1 MLVLKVNG
9 KKPDKMLCSHLKKK
23 REKLSELGKKTKTHK
38 YSCIINLQIKTNL
51 YWIQTHKRFKR
62 TLFIGTKT
70 QICKFWGESPLFLE
84 QKQSVLFQIFFKFVL
99 DVYQLKN

>member
-1 MLVLKVNG
+1 MHAGFESKRQETRQDAVQSVKR
-9 KKPDKMLCSHLKKK
+9 KKK
-23 REKLSELGKKTKTHK
+23 REKHSELGKKTKTHK

-70 QICKFWGESPLFLE
+70 QICKFLGESPLFLE
-84 QKQSVLFQIFFKFVL
+84 QKQSVLFQIFF
-99 DVYQLKN
+99 